1 MMRRR
6 RDRRLSTDAGLRLAT
21 VAALAV
27 ALLTS
32 CRGSTEPLALP
43 PGSFQFQP
51 EPVFRAWWAQMEACS
66 GRKASFDAVTW
77 YAIPGDTPFRVPG
90 HDYDVVGYWDPADNR
105 IVLLQFLPDRR
116 ASYIRHEA
124 LHAIIRRVD
133 HPDEYFVRRC
143 LRVIHG
149 PENPDDS
156 GP

>member
-1 MMRRR
+1 MSCRHFLPDDAARSSVPRHDDLLPLRVSCRRLPRRR
-6 RDRRLSTDAGLRLAT
+6 
-21 VAALAV
+21 
-27 ALLTS
+27 
-32 CRGSTEPLALP
+32 
-43 PGSFQFQP
+43 F
-51 EPVFRAWWAQMEACS
+51 
-66 GRKASFDAVTW
+66 VTFVS
-77 YAIPGDTPFRVPG
+77 PTHD
-90 HDYDVVGYWDPADNR
+90 DYDVVGYWDPADNR

-143 LRVIHG
+143 LNVIHG

>member
-1 MMRRR
+1 MTYRAC
-6 RDRRLSTDAGLRLAT
+6 DRRIDSGVLLRLA
-21 VAALAV
+21 VVVALAF
-27 ALLTS
+27 ALFTS
-32 CRGSTEPLALP
+32 CRTSVAPLTLP
-43 PGSFQFQP
+43 AGSFQFQP
-51 EPVFRAWWAQMEACS
+51 EPVYRAWWAQMETCS

-77 YAIPGDTPFRVPG
+77 YAIPGDRPFRVPG
-90 HDYDVVGYWDPADNR
+90 HNYDVVGYWDPADNR

-143 LRVIHG
+143 LNIIHG

-156 GP
+156 GL